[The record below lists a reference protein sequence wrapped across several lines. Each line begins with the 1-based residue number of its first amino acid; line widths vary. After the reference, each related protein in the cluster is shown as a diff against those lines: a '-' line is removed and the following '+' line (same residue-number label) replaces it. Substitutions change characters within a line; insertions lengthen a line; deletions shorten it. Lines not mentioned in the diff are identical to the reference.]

1 MAKQR
6 HRRNLDADP
15 YIIQARCEM
24 AAYVYLR
31 PITWRLELVDDLSTF
46 SDFIAVRTD
55 LDGEERLRVFENDP
69 SDWAYCFVVE
79 GPPPSY
85 HLCGWLWG
93 HEVKQPHFKQLGQDR
108 RPGFFVRHDQSN
120 LRSFETLIDE
130 LIRRPLITGR
140 AEDGRLPEF
149 GRVPGRPEQ
158 DSPGPVRWVSK
169 RFR

>member
-1 MAKQR
+1 MAKQQ

-85 HLCGWLWG
+85 HLCGWLWATKSNSRISNNS
-93 HEVKQPHFKQLGQDR
+93 VKID
-108 RPGFFVRHDQSN
+108 DQRFSCGMIKVTFA
-120 LRSFETLIDE
+120 RSK
-130 LIRRPLITGR
+130 P
-140 AEDGRLPEF
+140 
-149 GRVPGRPEQ
+149 
-158 DSPGPVRWVSK
+158 
-169 RFR
+169 